1 MFTLTDICNIAI
13 QIEENGA
20 ETYRRASE
28 GVQDPKLAEIL
39 IWMAREEEKH
49 ARWFESIRSD
59 QTLSTE
65 QKEMA
70 AIGRSLLTDIMK
82 SNTFSLDREKL
93 EEASSFTEILMQS
106 IEFEQDTILF
116 YEILLDFLDN
126 DETREKLEMIIRE
139 EQNHIKKLETLAD
152 HSCAVEG

>member
-49 ARWFESIRSD
+49 ARWFESIRSN

-93 EEASSFTEILMQS
+93 EEASSFTEILTQS

-152 HSCAVEG
+152 RSCAVEG